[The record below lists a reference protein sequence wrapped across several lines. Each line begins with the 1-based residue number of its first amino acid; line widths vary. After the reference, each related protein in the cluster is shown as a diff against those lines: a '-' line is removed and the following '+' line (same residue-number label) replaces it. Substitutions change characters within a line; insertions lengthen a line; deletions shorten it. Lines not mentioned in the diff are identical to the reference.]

1 VFPGVDDPAGDHSG
15 YVGVRLDATVNLK
28 ESREF
33 AGLDR
38 PARLRTAVADQ
49 HRMITDLSGA
59 EATAFDLRLLTDP
72 NSATVHA
79 AILARSWSGDPRIA
93 DDAATRAGR
102 QLLASLPGHVIGSA
116 LEDPSGWLD
125 PFGPATELDSVVL
138 TRRELIGVPSRPDA
152 GSSYY
157 FSVAGFG
164 RADSDWQ
171 AFYAALAGCRHPC
184 LVSIAVFPFTPPPGF
199 GTELARVATYYGRL
213 AREDER
219 RGGLYYGAQR
229 LPADAF
235 AVQAE
240 AAFADY
246 LRRTATRALRFRIQ
260 VSAPDRLP
268 PAVVAAL
275 AAAISPADAA
285 QGSDE
290 APTGVEVR
298 PLTGAH
304 GSQVARWNLTAID
317 TLPAPG
323 RPDLWNRPDRPTGS
337 LPLLS
342 TIGDAAEVGCA
353 FRLPIAVDGV
363 APGFAVRRGS
373 FGHAE
378 AYLGHGPALTLGTL
392 AGSDQALRLSI
403 SALTRHALVAG
414 STGSGKTTTVLHLLR
429 QLWVDHRVP
438 FLVIEPVNAEG
449 DDYRRLL
456 AAPGMQELRVIT
468 VGDDDLAPLRLNP
481 FEVPTGVLVAE
492 HISNL
497 LGCFKAAFGLWEP
510 LPSIY
515 LDALESTYAEA
526 GILSSQRATPG
537 TRWPTVV
544 EFLAAM
550 TAVTRDLGYAGEV
563 KANIEAASLR
573 RARQLAGGV
582 AASVFLTDQSID
594 PATLLATPVIVELKS
609 LGGGD
614 EQALVI
620 ALLLNML
627 TEHYKSGR
635 AATGDLVHVTVV
647 EEAHRLLGRPSGS
660 ASAEQAQAKEKAAQ
674 DFANTLAENR
684 KYGEG
689 MVIAEQIPTKLV
701 DDAVKN
707 TNLKV
712 VHRLTAEEERTLL
725 GGAMGLDEA
734 QRQFVARLGAGEA
747 IVYSD
752 AFAEATHVVIPP
764 PRATGTGRVV
774 AAAAPAFAGCGPCRA
789 KCRYRGA
796 ALAIVRQRAVREH
809 LTTARRAVAE
819 QNLSP
824 DQAAERW
831 STLLEALRATVRRY
845 PVLPHDEPNLSDAAF
860 CLFLHSLGI
869 DSMRASP
876 RWPAAVASRLGL

>member
-1 VFPGVDDPAGDHSG
+1 MGFSG
-15 YVGVRLDATVNLK
+15 YVGVRLDTTVNLL
-28 ESREF
+28 EARAF

-38 PARLRTAVADQ
+38 PTRLHTAVADQ
-49 HRMITDLSGA
+49 LRMLTDLSGA
-59 EATAFDLRLLTDP
+59 ESSAFDLRFLADP
-72 NSATVHA
+72 DSAAVHA
-79 AILARSWSGDPRIA
+79 AILARSWSRDPRGA
-93 DDAATRAGR
+93 EEAAARAG
-102 QLLASLPGHVIGSA
+102 QHVLASLPGHVTASA
-116 LEDPSGWLD
+116 IDDPTGWLD
-125 PFGPATELDSVVL
+125 PFGPTAALDSVL
-138 TRRELIGVPSRPDA
+138 ITRRELVGVPSRPDA
-152 GSSYY
+152 STSYY
-157 FSVAGFG
+157 FSVAGFSHT
-164 RADSDWQ
+164 DSDWQ
-171 AFYAALAGCRHPC
+171 GFYSALANCRQAC
-184 LVSIAVFPFTPPPGF
+184 LVSIAVFPFTPPPEF
-199 GTELARVATYYGRL
+199 GTELARIATYYGRL

-240 AAFADY
+240 QAFAGY
-246 LRRTATRALRFRIQ
+246 LRRTTARAFRFRIQ
-260 VSAPDRLP
+260 VSAPNRLP
-268 PAVVAAL
+268 PAVVQAL
-275 AAAISPADAA
+275 AAAISPVGAAAGADETASGA
-285 QGSDE
+285 
-290 APTGVEVR
+290 EVR
-298 PLTGAH
+298 ALTGDH
-304 GSQVARWNLTAID
+304 GNQVAHWNLATID
-317 TLPAPG
+317 ALPAPG

-342 TIGDAAEVGCA
+342 TIGDAAQIGCA

-363 APGFAVRRGS
+363 APGFSVRRGT

-378 AYLGHGPALTLGTL
+378 AYLDQGPALTLGTL
-392 AGSDQALRLSI
+392 PGSGQPLRLPV
-403 SALTRHALVAG
+403 SALTRHALIAG

-456 AAPGMQELRVIT
+456 GAPGMQDLRVLT
-468 VGDDDLAPLRLNP
+468 VGDDDIAPLRLNP

-515 LDALESTYAEA
+515 LDALEMTYAEA

-537 TRWPTVV
+537 ARWPTVV

-550 TAVTRDLGYAGEV
+550 TAVTQDLGYAGEV

-573 RARQLAGGV
+573 RARQLASGV
-582 AASVFLTDQSID
+582 TASVFLTDQSID
-594 PATLLATPVIVELKS
+594 PATLLAGPVIVELKS

-614 EQALVI
+614 EQSLVI
-620 ALLLNML
+620 ALLLNTL

-635 AATGDLVHVTVV
+635 PFTGELVHVTVV
-647 EEAHRLLGRPSGS
+647 EEAHRLLGRPTGSGNV
-660 ASAEQAQAKEKAAQ
+660 EQAQAKEKAAQ

-689 MVIAEQIPTKLV
+689 ILIAEQIPTKLV

-712 VHRLTAEEERTLL
+712 LHRLTAEEERTLL
-725 GGAMGLDEA
+725 GGAMGLDDA
-734 QRQFVARLGAGEA
+734 QRHFVARLGTGEA

-752 AFAEATHVVIPP
+752 TFAEAAHLTVPP
-764 PRATGTGRVV
+764 PPV
-774 AAAAPAFAGCGPCRA
+774 AGGGLVNASAAPAFAGCEPCRA

-796 ALAIVRQRAVREH
+796 ALVIVRQRAVREQ
-809 LTTARRAVAE
+809 LTLARRAVAE
-819 QNLSP
+819 QNLTR
-824 DQAAERW
+824 DEAVQRW
-831 STLLEALRATVRRY
+831 SRLLEALRAGVRRF
-845 PVLPHDEPNLSDAAF
+845 PALPHEEPDLSDAAF

-869 DSMRASP
+869 DSMHASP
-876 RWPAAVASRLGL
+876 RWSAAVATRLGL